1 MRTIFYLIVILFL
14 ATCSSGGEEKKTRSM
29 DPPPPPIP
37 EKVSGCE
44 KFKNPDDCVTAKEI
58 NFTLAYFLG
67 SKVESQVFSLSKMD
81 NSRPQITKIKNS
93 GELEGIRNRFN
104 EEKYFQPGPGERA
117 TAGMEE
123 LVQFIQD
130 DMEGQGSGR
139 TALQVKNDRI
149 KAIKEAEEKR
159 KLEESEAN
167 RKLRE
172 KMQKDI
178 DANPYQF
185 EISCYSNIEDT
196 RLELEQCG
204 LKLKPNIKV
213 TSENKIVYNFTFV
226 DFLTGTFNT
235 NYKVPKEFSFELSST
250 SQDSSKLLVVTMKK
264 RQLKDD
270 ATTGKITFGVGEMY
284 TKMGQNLIFVP

>member
-1 MRTIFYLIVILFL
+1 MRTIFYLTVILFL
-14 ATCSSGGEEKKTRSM
+14 ASCNNDKKERSM
-29 DPPPPPIP
+29 EPPPPP

-44 KFKNPDDCVTAKEI
+44 KFTNPDDCVTAKEI

-81 NSRPQITKIKNS
+81 NNRPQITKIKNS
-93 GELEGIRNRFN
+93 KELEDIRKRFN
-104 EEKYFQPGPGERA
+104 EEKYFQPGPNERA

-139 TALQVKNDRI
+139 TALQVKNDRL
-149 KAIKEAEEKR
+149 KAIREAEEKR

-178 DANPYQF
+178 EANPHQF
-185 EISCYSNIEDT
+185 EISCYSNIDDV
-196 RLELEQCG
+196 RLEIEQCG
-204 LKLKPNIKV
+204 LKLKPVLKV
-213 TSENKIVYNFTFV
+213 TSENKIIYNYTFL
-226 DFLTGTFNT
+226 DFLNGTFNT
-235 NYKVPKEFSFELSST
+235 NYRLPKEFSFELNST
-250 SQDSSKLLVVTMKK
+250 AQDSSKLLVVTMKE
-264 RQLKDD
+264 RVLKDD
-270 ATTGKITFGVGEMY
+270 PNTGKVVFGVGKMY

>member
-14 ATCSSGGEEKKTRSM
+14 ATCSSEEKKTRSM
-29 DPPPPPIP
+29 DPLPP

-81 NSRPQITKIKNS
+81 NSRAQITKIKNS
-93 GELEGIRNRFN
+93 AELEDIRKRFTD
-104 EEKYFQPGPGERA
+104 EKYFQPGPNERA

-130 DMEGQGSGR
+130 AMEGDGSGR

-178 DANPYQF
+178 DSNPYQF
-185 EISCYSNIEDT
+185 EISCLSNIDDV
-196 RLELEQCG
+196 RLEIEQCG
-204 LKLKPNIKV
+204 LKLKPVLKV
-213 TSENKIVYNFTFV
+213 TSDNKIIYNYTFL
-226 DFLTGTFNT
+226 DFLNGTFNT
-235 NYKVPKEFSFELSST
+235 NYRLPKEFSFELSST
-250 SQDSSKLLVVTMKK
+250 AQDSSKLLVVTMKE
-264 RQLKDD
+264 RVLKDD
-270 ATTGKITFGVGEMY
+270 PNTGKIIFSVGKMY

>member
-1 MRTIFYLIVILFL
+1 MRTIFYLLVILFL
-14 ATCSSGGEEKKTRSM
+14 ASCGNDKKERSTESQ
-29 DPPPPPIP
+29 PPPPP

-81 NSRPQITKIKNS
+81 NNRPQITKIKNS
-93 GELEGIRNRFN
+93 AELEDIRKRFA
-104 EEKYFQPGPGERA
+104 EEKYFQPGPNERA

-139 TALQVKNDRI
+139 TALQVKNDRN

-196 RLELEQCG
+196 RLDLEQCG

-235 NYKVPKEFSFELSST
+235 NYKVPKEFSFELTST
-250 SQDSSKLLVVTMKK
+250 AQDSSKLLVVIMKRRK
-264 RQLKDD
+264 LNDD
-270 ATTGKITFGVGEMY
+270 QNTGKVTFGVGEMY